1 LSAAVCFCRQRLV
14 FVGSGFRTA
23 LDGDNATWTRDRGWA
38 LAAGLNAYTS
48 YAASNAALQRNHPRD
63 HRRTQRIAAASP
75 GRRNT
80 TGPLTGWGVAAEQ
93 R

>member
-1 LSAAVCFCRQRLV
+1 MPGYLAAFLSAAI
-14 FVGSGFRTA
+14 FRTA
-23 LDGDNATWTRDRGWA
+23 LDGDDATWTRDRDWA
-38 LAAGLNAYTS
+38 GGLNAYTF
-48 YAASNAALQRNHPRD
+48 YAASNAASQRNHPRD